1 MDTYK
6 IDWLKIAK
14 RLSPYNIKKGL
25 LYMKHFG
32 PKEFWIR
39 LTERF
44 QADDVDYEEWYKN
57 HKPTMEE
64 LQRQRDTEFEYEP
77 LISILV
83 PVYNTPEEF
92 PEADDPV
99 GEKTDIWQ
107 MGTVHCECESCQ

>member
-44 QADDVDYEEWYKN
+44 QADDVDYE
-57 HKPTMEE
+57 
-64 LQRQRDTEFEYEP
+64 
-77 LISILV
+77 
-83 PVYNTPEEF
+83 
-92 PEADDPV
+92 ADDPV